1 MRVRA
6 LGARGNCGR
15 ANFSRR
21 RSVEWWTVSVEGAGG
36 VIEGAGVG
44 VVLLRSLEN
53 IVVLFRKAGDSEV
66 RA

>member
-6 LGARGNCGR
+6 LGVRGNCGR